1 MTEPN
6 VVLITGTSTGMGQAT
21 ARLLA
26 ERGMRVFGGSLDP
39 LGDEPIAGVEIFPL
53 DVRDDAAVQA
63 CVGGVLQRA
72 GRLDVLVNNAG
83 YALCG
88 ALEEFSIDEAKAQF
102 ETNFFGIV
110 RMVNAVLPH
119 FRRQG
124 TGRILTIGSGA
135 GITAQPFAGIYTA
148 TKFAVE
154 GYAETLRHE
163 VRPFGIRVSLLEPG
177 SCRTPIVQ
185 HAKVA
190 ARSIDAYAS
199 RRDRVLALVK
209 AYCEKGTDPIR
220 VARCV
225 DRVIRSRSPRLR
237 YRVGPDVTMSYWL
250 RRFLPESLFQWMV
263 RDYYKLN
270 S

>member
-1 MTEPN
+1 MREPQ
-6 VVLITGTSTGMGQAT
+6 VVLITGTSTGMGHAT
-21 ARLLA
+21 ARWLA

-39 LGDEPIAGVEIFPL
+39 EEDEPIPGAEVLPL
-53 DVRDDAAVQA
+53 DVRQDAAVQA
-63 CVGGVLQRA
+63 CIDGVLRRA

-110 RMVNAVLPH
+110 
-119 FRRQG
+119 
-124 TGRILTIGSGA
+124 
-135 GITAQPFAGIYTA
+135 
-148 TKFAVE
+148 
-154 GYAETLRHE
+154 
-163 VRPFGIRVSLLEPG
+163 VSLVEPG
-177 SCRTPIVQ
+177 SCRTPIVR

-190 ARSIDAYAS
+190 ARSIDAYSS
-199 RRDRVLALVK
+199 RRRRVLALVK
-209 AYCEKGTDPIR
+209 EHCEKGTDPIR

-225 DRVIRSRSPRLR
+225 ERIIRSRWPRLR

-250 RRFLPESLFQWMV
+250 RRFLPESLFQRMV
-263 RDYYKLN
+263 RDYYRMD